1 MAKDPRDQHAKS
13 ATGSRQ
19 AADMAGKEIDRLED
33 LTATSEQRETRKRR
47 LIKGPKEFRDLRLAS
62 AQKTD

>member
-1 MAKDPRDQHAKS
+1 MAKDPQDKPAK
-13 ATGSRQ
+13 AAKGRRQ

-62 AQKTD
+62 ARKTN